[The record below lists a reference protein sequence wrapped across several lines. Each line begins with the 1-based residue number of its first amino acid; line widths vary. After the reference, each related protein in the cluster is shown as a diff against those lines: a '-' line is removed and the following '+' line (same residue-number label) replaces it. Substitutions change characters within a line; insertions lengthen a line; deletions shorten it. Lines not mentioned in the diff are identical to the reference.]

1 MPIDWNS
8 LAPGHDLGHGEAR
21 RVAARQA
28 VSDVL
33 GPDEMAAAVDASL
46 NRGPGSDLAAAV
58 LELLQP
64 TAAMDRCLETLD
76 RDDPPRRRGAAE
88 LLARISDVHVADRL
102 EGLLADADP
111 SVAAAGA
118 GLLHRLVWTGALPAA
133 TSTALVDVCLAHDVP
148 RVRVIGLDIA
158 QSLHA
163 RDAIDTATIERMF
176 EAADDDPDPA
186 VREAA
191 RQHRP

>member
-8 LAPGHDLGHGEAR
+8 LAPPHDLDHGEAR

-28 VSDVL
+28 VADVL

-46 NRGPGSDLAAAV
+46 GRGPGADVAAAV

-64 TAAMDRCLETLD
+64 TAAMDRCLEIID
-76 RDDPPRRRGAAE
+76 RDDPPSRRGAAE
-88 LLARISDVHVADRL
+88 LLARIGDVHVAVRL

-111 SVAAAGA
+111 TVAAAGA
-118 GLLHRLVWTGALPAA
+118 GLLHRLTWTGAMPAA

-163 RDAIDTATIERMF
+163 RDVIDAATIERML
-176 EAADDDPDPA
+176 EAAEDDPDPA

-191 RQHRP
+191 LRHRP